1 MDKTILNKIKVNIEA
16 STKLDVAL
24 KFICDTLSSEISGY
38 DWVGFYFH
46 NEKTEELNLLVF
58 SGLPTLHTK
67 IPFGKG
73 ICGRTAK
80 SNEAYISADVSKESN
95 YISCNIGVKSEIV
108 VPIFNNKKVNIGQI
122 DIDSNNI
129 NHFSKSDLIF
139 LETINN
145 FISKKFF
152 K

>member
-1 MDKTILNKIKVNIEA
+1 MDKTILNKIKVNVEA

-24 KFICDTLSSEISGY
+24 QFICDTLSSEISGY

-58 SGLPTLHTK
+58 SGLPTPHTK

-95 YISCNIGVKSEIV
+95 EVEIEVERVLINGCEYLKTVEGVILDSKTYEV
-108 VPIFNNKKVNIGQI
+108 L
-122 DIDSNNI
+122 DI
-129 NHFSKSDLIF
+129 K
-139 LETINN
+139 E
-145 FISKKFF
+145 
-152 K
+152 

>member
-1 MDKTILNKIKVNIEA
+1 MRSNKKFFNNSKILPV
-16 STKLDVAL
+16 D
-24 KFICDTLSSEISGY
+24 KFIENVLYNKKSSYYS
-38 DWVGFYFH
+38 
-46 NEKTEELNLLVF
+46 
-58 SGLPTLHTK
+58 SK

-108 VPIFNNKKVNIGQI
+108 VPIFNNKKVNIGQV